1 MYFIQVR
8 ESWEVL
14 KDDKY
19 IPVESDICIN
29 IDNISLIRET
39 SEGLNIFLVG
49 RDKAI
54 RIVNKEDIDLVLN
67 SCKIKQK
74 ILKE

>member
-39 SEGLNIFLVG
+39 SEGLNIFLIG

-67 SCKIKQK
+67 SCKLKQK
-74 ILKE
+74 SLKE